1 MQAYGKR
8 KQITRPDGDNA
19 GDTPYVPL
27 LEQYQC
33 FGHYKLLKISDM
45 YSFSFVILLTF

>member
-1 MQAYGKR
+1 MEFTKEQLSELAYGKR

-27 LEQYQC
+27 LEQY
-33 FGHYKLLKISDM
+33 LI
-45 YSFSFVILLTF
+45 